1 MEKVVKIYYKH
12 LKLVKTLEFNK
23 NTLDAFAEN
32 LTWSNFQSRYKD
44 DKDNY
49 GGNISKQMKKSIE
62 NNKSFK
68 DIKNAVQNALKNTNY
83 QDSDAKFKEK
93 ILKPLKK
100 FLKEYYDTL
109 LKLLQFARA
118 KESIDFWLKDVRTKQ
133 VKSYDNLEFKT
144 NFSEDVKFFLNGVEG
159 EEPNEV
165 QKLVKK
171 NLPKQKPSTKAPVDK
186 LKKKMR
192 TKVEKYFK
200 DANKEESRDFQRDI
214 IENFMKNVSYEKF
227 VEIFDSKTG
236 FKDKFVD
243 EIKTM
248 TLNTILG
255 DVTSDDEFHKILKK
269 VNYPE
274 KDSFKTENNKIIKNL
289 DGIFGEK
296 KRLRRALNL
305 NDTAIKINRT
315 VIEER
320 RLGKSDDMAN
330 SKQDESTDK
339 DETSDDGDKVLSK
352 EKLEKKIK
360 DEIAE
365 QTKSKKKFEGKFG
378 EDNDSLRQGAAK
390 MIVQFDRQSDNKVKT
405 QEECLSEMKMLN
417 YPCDGKDCSK
427 TNFEEDIKEIK
438 ELLIKNFDKC
448 FKTHNVKS
456 WLDSMKYDAANK
468 AFDKDI
474 KGNMAKVAGKKQT
487 PWEKSKV
494 TQEEIKSFVDKN
506 DDKVKDDSSWKAFR
520 DKLKKFMDDEYKK
533 EDRRMRQRVLQQNKM
548 LLAATRRLH
557 FVAQGKLES
566 NSVPIKK
573 QSKTQNL
580 SNIQNSLVSVA
591 KEQLIIDNARL
602 LNVMRRRLGD
612 KLMTFA
618 YDEK

>member
-1 MEKVVKIYYKH
+1 M
-12 LKLVKTLEFNK
+12 
-23 NTLDAFAEN
+23 
-32 LTWSNFQSRYKD
+32 
-44 DKDNY
+44 
-49 GGNISKQMKKSIE
+49 
-62 NNKSFK
+62 
-68 DIKNAVQNALKNTNY
+68 
-83 QDSDAKFKEK
+83 AK
-93 ILKPLKK
+93 
-100 FLKEYYDTL
+100 
-109 LKLLQFARA
+109 
-118 KESIDFWLKDVRTKQ
+118 
-133 VKSYDNLEFKT
+133 
-144 NFSEDVKFFLNGVEG
+144 
-159 EEPNEV
+159 
-165 QKLVKK
+165 
-171 NLPKQKPSTKAPVDK
+171 
-186 LKKKMR
+186 
-192 TKVEKYFK
+192 
-200 DANKEESRDFQRDI
+200 
-214 IENFMKNVSYEKF
+214 
-227 VEIFDSKTG
+227 
-236 FKDKFVD
+236 
-243 EIKTM
+243 
-248 TLNTILG
+248 
-255 DVTSDDEFHKILKK
+255 
-269 VNYPE
+269 
-274 KDSFKTENNKIIKNL
+274 
-289 DGIFGEK
+289 
-296 KRLRRALNL
+296 
-305 NDTAIKINRT
+305 
-315 VIEER
+315 
-320 RLGKSDDMAN
+320 

-390 MIVQFDRQSDNKVKT
+390 MIVQFDRQSDNKTKS

-506 DDKVKDDSSWKAFR
+506 DTNVKDEASWKAFR

-533 EDRRMRQRVLQQNKM
+533 EDRRMRQRVLQQNKT

-566 NSVPIKK
+566 NSVQIKK
-573 QSKTQNL
+573 QSKPQNP

-602 LNVMRRRLGD
+602 LNVIRRRLGD